1 MTNPNGN
8 LPPKLQS
15 IVEDF
20 QLSES
25 QEKLELLL
33 QYAEEMP
40 PPPAWL
46 EGGSGEKEPVEEC
59 MTPVSMQADVQDG
72 RMFFFIDVPRSSPTV
87 RGLATIMLYGLD
99 GLPLEE
105 ILKVPNDFFQDMGL
119 DQVLTYQRLNG
130 FSAILA
136 HMKLLATKAIQSQI

>member
-1 MTNPNGN
+1 MS

-20 QLSES
+20 QLSEG

-40 PPPAWL
+40 PPPDWL
-46 EGGSGEKEPVEEC
+46 QFHSGEPEPVEEC
-59 MTPVSMQADVQDG
+59 MTPVSMQADLQDG
-72 RMFFFIDVPRSSPTV
+72 HMFFFIDVPRSSPTV
-87 RGLATIMLYGLD
+87 RGLATIMLHGLD
-99 GLPLEE
+99 GLPPEE

-136 HMKLLATKAIQSQI
+136 HMKLLATKAIQSRI

>member
-1 MTNPNGN
+1 MDAD

-15 IVEDF
+15 IIEDF
-20 QLSES
+20 RLSEGR
-25 QEKLELLL
+25 EKLELLL

-40 PPPAWL
+40 PQPGWVDAQ
-46 EGGSGEKEPVEEC
+46 SGAMEPVEEC
-59 MTPVSMQADVQDG
+59 MTPVSMQAEVQDG
-72 RMFFFIDVPRSSPTV
+72 RIFFFIDVPRESPTV
-87 RGLATIMLYGLD
+87 RGLSTILLHGLD
-99 GLPLEE
+99 GLTPEE

-136 HMKLLATKAIQSQI
+136 HMKLLAMKSFQT

>member
-1 MTNPNGN
+1 MDAD

-20 QLSES
+20 QLSAGR
-25 QEKLELLL
+25 EKIELLL

-40 PPPAWL
+40 PQPGWVDTQS
-46 EGGSGEKEPVEEC
+46 GGMEPVEEC
-59 MTPVSMQADVQDG
+59 MTPVSMQAEVQG
-72 RMFFFIDVPRSSPTV
+72 GHMYFYIDVPRESPTV
-87 RGLATIMLYGLD
+87 RGLSTILLHGLD
-99 GLPLEE
+99 GLTPEE

-136 HMKLLATKAIQSQI
+136 HMKLLAMKSLQTQP